1 MRSEIKINHAHSMDD
16 GIQFYSKRHK
26 GCVAIATA
34 DKSGNIKTEWT
45 TIKEYKNKQ
54 DKIAKMKKDVIFILC
69 VLPFTIIFAILLE
82 WAIRQKPIL
91 GLRFFLIG
99 YAFMILSMFIIR
111 NIIKRRKEKNNY
123 KFHSAEHMVINAYRE
138 LKRVPT
144 LKEIRGYSRFSNTCG
159 TNETTVTV
167 ISGILMFFCTFL
179 TNQLYMLMV
188 MLAGNII
195 ILILLRFGYLN
206 FLQRYTTAV
215 PTEIELRVAIEGMRV
230 WLENEKKE
238 KERSRIRK
246 ILQKLFPRAFY

>member
-1 MRSEIKINHAHSMDD
+1 
-16 GIQFYSKRHK
+16 
-26 GCVAIATA
+26 
-34 DKSGNIKTEWT
+34 
-45 TIKEYKNKQ
+45 
-54 DKIAKMKKDVIFILC
+54 
-69 VLPFTIIFAILLE
+69 
-82 WAIRQKPIL
+82 
-91 GLRFFLIG
+91 
-99 YAFMILSMFIIR
+99 
-111 NIIKRRKEKNNY
+111 
-123 KFHSAEHMVINAYRE
+123 MVINAYRE

-159 TNETTVTV
+159 TNEITETVTSC
-167 ISGILMFFCTFL
+167 IWMIFCTFIS
-179 TNQLYMLMV
+179 NPMYMLMV

-246 ILQKLFPRAFY
+246 ILQKLFPRTFY